1 MTRRRRRRVPWPVT
15 VLALPAT
22 LAAAAVLGS
31 EGVAVLLRLV
41 GLR

>member
-15 VLALPAT
+15 AVALPAT

-31 EGVAVLLRLV
+31 EGVAVLLRIV
-41 GLR
+41 GVR